1 MSHLLEYVLVV
12 KGLFMRAHSN
22 GFTLI
27 ELIISIVIFAIAL
40 TVITGLIAPQA
51 RQSAEPILQLR
62 ANELGQ
68 SLMNE
73 ILAKSFDEHSERAPP
88 FRRCSESSLAAEDCT
103 STADLGP
110 DSGEL
115 RTTYDDVD
123 DYIALSNQPITNS
136 LGEALPQYNGFNVV
150 VNVTYDSDFNSAT
163 ASDGVLAKRIT
174 VIVSPPNSE
183 QYGFSAYKGNY

>member
-1 MSHLLEYVLVV
+1 
-12 KGLFMRAHSN
+12 MRAHNN

-40 TVITGLIAPQA
+40 TIITGLIAPQA
-51 RQSAEPILQLR
+51 RQSADPILQLR

-73 ILAKSFDEHSERAPP
+73 IMAKSFDENSERAPP
-88 FRRCSESSLAAEDCT
+88 FRRCSESSLDAEDCT
-103 STADLGP
+103 NSAKLGSEK
-110 DSGEL
+110 DET

-136 LGEALPQYNGFNVV
+136 LGQVLTQYQDFNVV
-150 VNVTYDSDFNSAT
+150 VTVVYDSDFNSAT
-163 ASDGVLAKRIT
+163 ANDGVLAKRVT
-174 VIVSPPNSE
+174 VIVSSPNGE
-183 QYGFSAYKGNY
+183 EYGFSAYKGNY

>member
-1 MSHLLEYVLVV
+1 MV
-12 KGLFMRAHSN
+12 KGLYMRAHN
-22 GFTLI
+22 YGFTLI

-40 TVITGLIAPQA
+40 TIITGLIAPQA
-51 RQSAEPILQLR
+51 RQSADPIIQLR

-88 FRRCSESSLAAEDCT
+88 FRRCSESSLAAADCT
-103 STADLGP
+103 SSADLGA
-110 DSGEL
+110 DTIET

-136 LGEALPQYNGFNVV
+136 LGQVLTQYQGFNVV
-150 VNVTYDSDFNSAT
+150 VTVVYDSDFNSAT
-163 ASDGVLAKRIT
+163 ANDGVLAKRVT
-174 VIVSPPNSE
+174 VIISSPNGE
-183 QYGFSAYKGNY
+183 EYGFSAYKGNY